1 MDSALLNKLGLS
13 DLPSEE
19 KNQFFSSDKLLL
31 IPAGAT
37 LFSEG
42 SPCTGFPI
50 LLEGSVKVVKQA
62 SNGRE
67 ILLYRIVTGQSCLI
81 SSSCLLGNIKY
92 NARGIT
98 ESSVKLLLIP
108 TLEFNQLIVRYARF
122 REFVF
127 NLYSGRLSE
136 LMQLVEAVAFN
147 RLDQRIAKLLL
158 GRPEAPI
165 QASHQQIADELGS
178 VREIVSRLL
187 KNMVNQNL
195 ISLSREQIL
204 ILDRENLTKLY
215 LR

>member
-108 TLEFNQLIVRYARF
+108 TLEFNQLIVRYPRF

-127 NLYSGRLSE
+127 NLYSERLSE
-136 LMQLVEAVAFN
+136 LMQLVEAIAFN

-158 GRPEAPI
+158 DRPEAPI